1 MQRRKDVDIV
11 TIAGTRPEI
20 IKLADLVP
28 ILNSRYHHVFVYTG
42 QHYSNNMKDIF
53 FRELN
58 LSPDYDL
65 RCNTSEIN
73 ILKNHIHEALKIL
86 RPNYV
91 VVYGYVDVLAA
102 HAGRRREPFG
112 QP

>member
-1 MQRRKDVDIV
+1 MQNANRCIQKIQKGKDIDIV

-28 ILNSRYHHVFVYTG
+28 ILNDGYRHAFLYTG
-42 QHYSNNMKDIF
+42 QHYSKNMKDIF

-65 RCNTSEIN
+65 RCNTSEID
-73 ILKNHIHEALKIL
+73 ILKNYIHEVLKIL
-86 RPNYV
+86 KPS
-91 VVYGYVDVLAA
+91 
-102 HAGRRREPFG
+102 
-112 QP
+112 